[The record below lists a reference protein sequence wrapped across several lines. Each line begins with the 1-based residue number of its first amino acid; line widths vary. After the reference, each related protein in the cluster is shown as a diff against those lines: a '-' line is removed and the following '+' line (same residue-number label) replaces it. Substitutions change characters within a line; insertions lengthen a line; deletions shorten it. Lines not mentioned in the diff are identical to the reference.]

1 MVFLMAVDLESLRVL
16 TAVVKEGSFAKAAE
30 VLNKTQS
37 AVSYQ
42 VQKLEQRLGTA
53 VFDRSSYRAELTP
66 VGERILAE
74 GQRLLDQAQ
83 YLSTL
88 VEQFSEG
95 WEPRLELVVDGM
107 LPSAQLLAVLKEMA
121 DLNIPT
127 HIQLR
132 VEFLGGVPQRFEQAN
147 AELMLTLVPQT
158 DTRLSVQALADV
170 ETVLVV
176 SPEHPLATRRGI
188 DLPVLQQHVEL
199 TVHDSSYSKA
209 HGGTQTFGG
218 ERVFYLSDFRAKQ
231 EALMMALGY
240 GWMPLDQVRDEL
252 VQGTLVELDYQGG
265 SRHRYTPMLVHR
277 LDQPLGQAGQLLSEK
292 LQQRFGLNTPPHQ

>member
-88 VEQFSEG
+88 VEQFSESVMLFHMLFTSTLMIMDTITFIRQLSQVQM
-95 WEPRLELVVDGM
+95 PKELVKC
-107 LPSAQLLAVLKEMA
+107 SA
-121 DLNIPT
+121 
-127 HIQLR
+127 
-132 VEFLGGVPQRFEQAN
+132 
-147 AELMLTLVPQT
+147 
-158 DTRLSVQALADV
+158 
-170 ETVLVV
+170 
-176 SPEHPLATRRGI
+176 
-188 DLPVLQQHVEL
+188 
-199 TVHDSSYSKA
+199 
-209 HGGTQTFGG
+209 
-218 ERVFYLSDFRAKQ
+218 
-231 EALMMALGY
+231 
-240 GWMPLDQVRDEL
+240 
-252 VQGTLVELDYQGG
+252 
-265 SRHRYTPMLVHR
+265 
-277 LDQPLGQAGQLLSEK
+277 
-292 LQQRFGLNTPPHQ
+292 

>member
-1 MVFLMAVDLESLRVL
+1 MTVDLEGLRVL
-16 TAVVKEGSFAKAAE
+16 STVVREGSFARAALA
-30 VLNKTQS
+30 LNKTQS

-42 VQKLEQRLGTA
+42 VHKLEQQLGTA
-53 VFDRSSYRAELTP
+53 VFDRSAYRAELTP
-66 VGERILAE
+66 VGERILVE

-83 YLSTL
+83 YVSSL

-107 LPSAQLLAVLKEMA
+107 LPSARLLAVLKEMA

-132 VEFLGGVPQRFEQAN
+132 VEFLGGVSQRFEQAG
-147 AELMLTLVPQT
+147 AELMLTLVPLS
-158 DTRLSVQALADV
+158 DTRLSVQALADL

-176 SPEHPLATRRGI
+176 APEHPLALAKGAE
-188 DLPVLQQHVEL
+188 LAVLQQHVEL

-218 ERVFYLSDFRAKQ
+218 ERVFYLSDFRAKK

-240 GWMPLDQVRDEL
+240 GWMPLDQVEDEL
-252 VQGTLVELDYQGG
+252 QAGTLVELDYLGG
-265 SRHRYTPMLVHR
+265 SRHRYTPMLVRR
-277 LDQPLGQAGQLLSEK
+277 LDQPVGRAGQLLSEK
-292 LQQRFGLNTPPHQ
+292 LQQQFGLNS

>member
-1 MVFLMAVDLESLRVL
+1 MAVDLEGLRVL
-16 TAVVKEGSFAKAAE
+16 STVVSEGSFARAALA
-30 VLNKTQS
+30 LNKTQS

-42 VQKLEQRLGTA
+42 VHKLEQQLGTA
-53 VFDRSSYRAELTP
+53 VFDRSAYRAELTP
-66 VGERILAE
+66 VGERILVE

-83 YLSTL
+83 YVSSL

-107 LPSAQLLAVLKEMA
+107 LPSARLLAVLKEMA

-132 VEFLGGVPQRFEQAN
+132 VEFLGGVGQRFEQAG
-147 AELMLTLVPQT
+147 AELMLTLVPLS
-158 DTRLSVQALADV
+158 DTRLSVQALADL

-176 SPEHPLATRRGI
+176 APEHPLALAKGAE
-188 DLPVLQQHVEL
+188 LAVLQQHVEL
-199 TVHDSSYSKA
+199 TVHDSSYNKA

-218 ERVFYLSDFRAKQ
+218 ERVFYLSDFRAKK

-240 GWMPLDQVRDEL
+240 GWMPLDQVEYEL
-252 VQGTLVELDYQGG
+252 QAGTLVELDYLGG
-265 SRHRYTPMLVHR
+265 SRHRYTPMLVRR
-277 LDQPLGQAGQLLSEK
+277 LDQPVGRAGQLLSEK
-292 LQQRFGLNTPPHQ
+292 LQQQFGLGA

>member
-1 MVFLMAVDLESLRVL
+1 MAVDLESLRVL
-16 TAVVKEGSFAKAAE
+16 SAVVREGSFARAAQA
-30 VLNKTQS
+30 LSKTQS

-42 VQKLEQRLGTA
+42 VQKLEQQLGAA
-53 VFDRSSYRAELTP
+53 VFDRSAYRAQLTP
-66 VGERILAE
+66 VGERILVE

-83 YLSTL
+83 YVSSL
-88 VEQFSEG
+88 VEQFSAG

-107 LPSAQLLAVLKEMA
+107 LPSMRLLAVLKEMA
-121 DLNIPT
+121 ELNIPT

-132 VEFLGGVPQRFEQAN
+132 VEFLGGVAQRFDQGAD
-147 AELMLTLVPQT
+147 LMLTLVPPS
-158 DTRLSVQALADV
+158 DTRLSVQALADI

-176 SPEHPLATRRGI
+176 APAHPLAAMRSI
-188 DLPVLQQHVEL
+188 ELAILQQHVEL

-231 EALMMALGY
+231 EALLMALGY
-240 GWMPLDQVRDEL
+240 GWMPYDQVAQAL
-252 VQGTLVELDYQGG
+252 VCGELVELDYLGG

-277 LDQPLGQAGQLLSEK
+277 LDQPPGQAGQLLSDK
-292 LQQRFGLNTPPHQ
+292 LQQQFGPV